1 MYMKLVVSNMIW
13 QRCTLS
19 LPLSFSLHLVMATS
33 YPQEVIMHCFINN
46 IFFICKKMFYIY
58 PYVNKTHS
66 LERLCTYIVHSSLEQ
81 VINIYGRVWRV
92 EINVYNFIF
101 FSLHIHWSWQLSK
114 RIEFKSSIQYFWNA
128 RILQNGMCIESV
140 V

>member
-1 MYMKLVVSNMIW
+1 
-13 QRCTLS
+13 
-19 LPLSFSLHLVMATS
+19 MATS

-101 FSLHIHWSWQLSK
+101 FKLAHTLIMAV
-114 RIEFKSSIQYFWNA
+114 IEKDRVQIFYTVLLE
-128 RILQNGMCIESV
+128 R
-140 V
+140 